1 MDYYALMRAITAQHT
16 KTQHG
21 IAVHDPYECE
31 EEEGRMCRDFFM
43 DEKMDRIHDERKE
56 QA

>member
-1 MDYYALMRAITAQHT
+1 MRAITVQHA
-16 KTQHG
+16 KIQHG

-31 EEEGRMCRDFFM
+31 EEEYRMCWDYFVS
-43 DEKMDRIHDERKE
+43 ENADRTYDERKE